1 MWVKICANTNLEDS
15 LLAAKLGAS
24 AVGFVFAP
32 SKRQV
37 TPEQVAAIV
46 PHLPVSLEKIGV
58 FTTRDAQEILAT
70 VRAAGLTG
78 VQLHG
83 EFDLDLAQRL
93 RSELGREISMI
104 QAVHWVVGDRSSD
117 LGHTSGGNIDEVRA
131 QLQAI
136 EREPSIDLVLVDSK
150 IGGASGGSGVSFDWG
165 AARSVFT
172 CSRIRLIVAGGL
184 DADNVGTAV
193 AALKPWG
200 VDVASG
206 VEAGAG
212 RKHPERLRRFI
223 ESAFVL

>member
-1 MWVKICANTNLEDS
+1 MWVKICANTNLEDA

-32 SKRQV
+32 SKRRV

-46 PHLPVSLEKIGV
+46 PHLPASLEKIGV

-70 VRAAGLTG
+70 VRATGLTG

-83 EFDLDLAQRL
+83 GFDLDLARRL
-93 RSELGREISMI
+93 RSHLDRQMTIIQTLHWLAGDQGRSF
-104 QAVHWVVGDRSSD
+104 SD
-117 LGHTSGGNIDEVRA
+117 GSESNSEEVRA

-136 EREPSIDLVLVDSK
+136 ETEPSIDLVLVDSK
-150 IGGASGGSGVSFDWG
+150 AGGASGGSGVSFDWG
-165 AARSVFT
+165 AARSVLAA
-172 CSRIRLIVAGGL
+172 SRSRLIVAGGL

-193 AALKPWG
+193 AALEPWG

-206 VEAGAG
+206 VEAVAG